1 MGIVDAVILVLL
13 FIGILDGI
21 RKGALKTVVE
31 LVGSILVV
39 ILSWIFKGTV
49 ANVLINR
56 LPIIGKNPAISA
68 LIYHIIAFVILLIL
82 FALIY
87 RIILGITSFIEKV
100 FNATVVLGIVSK
112 AIGGIL
118 GFIKAYVFIFIALFI
133 LSIFNIG
140 FLRDSKMNNLILEK
154 TPFSTKTWTSI
165 KEVYTSSDIEG
176 SIKKLFDNNII
187 TEENMNKLLDIYQ
200 ENKWKEVY

>member
-1 MGIVDAVILVLL
+1 MGIVDAIILVLL

-39 ILSWIFKGTV
+39 VLSWIFKGTV

-56 LPIIGKNPAISA
+56 LPVIGKNPAISA

-87 RIILGITSFIEKV
+87 RIILGISNFIEKV
-100 FNATVVLGIVSK
+100 FDATIVLGIVSK
-112 AIGGIL
+112 IIGGIL

-140 FLRDSKMNNLILEK
+140 FLRESKMNNFILEK
-154 TPFSTKTWTSI
+154 TPFSTSTWKSI

-176 SIKKLFDNNII
+176 SIKKLFENNII
-187 TEENMNKLLDIYQ
+187 TEENMNKLLDVYE
-200 ENKWKEVY
+200 ENK